1 MRVGYIFREN
11 RPIIYSDISKVAPCV
26 ITQAN
31 TSLLLLLTSWIPIID
46 THINLGTA
54 GHRPNIKKSS
64 YHLVGWLVIE
74 VEHLYSALKQS
85 INAVPARALSRTNHI
100 NAAHLSNSSSWA
112 FQKLCIH
119 ICIYIMLLSS
129 YLCVRVM
136 QCVRGPMC
144 ASLTSIGIPVIKKV
158 RPSYL
163 YNGNFYAVKTI
174 LLYWDGPLIAYAHY
188 QDMVTLSALLT
199 ICKGCAS
206 VNITHRLDVI
216 MTLLPRFVSIL
227 LLVARGQL
235 WHHVRP
241 T

>member
-1 MRVGYIFREN
+1 MKLLHIPRPPDKYKKTWPICQVRVGYIFREN
-11 RPIIYSDISKVAPCV
+11 RPIIYADISQVAPCV

-31 TSLLLLLTSWIPIID
+31 TSLLLLLASWIPIID

-54 GHRPNIKKSS
+54 GRRLNIKKSS
-64 YHLVGWLVIE
+64 YQ
-74 VEHLYSALKQS
+74 YKD
-85 INAVPARALSRTNHI
+85 SRYKDKT
-100 NAAHLSNSSSWA
+100 
-112 FQKLCIH
+112 
-119 ICIYIMLLSS
+119 
-129 YLCVRVM
+129 V
-136 QCVRGPMC
+136 
-144 ASLTSIGIPVIKKV
+144 V

-163 YNGNFYAVKTI
+163 YNGNSYAVKTI

-188 QDMVTLSALLT
+188 QDMVTLFALLT
-199 ICKGCAS
+199 IYKGCAS